1 MTIGTRAHADWKWTD
16 LVTARPDECDPIDHP
31 RLKARAFE
39 ARVLIACALAMCIT
53 GVLTGIGWV
62 DYERAAIL
70 MTMVT
75 P

>member
-1 MTIGTRAHADWKWTD
+1 MTTIPRPRWSD
-16 LVTARPDECDPIDHP
+16 LTTARPEECDPLDHP

-39 ARVLIACALAMCIT
+39 ARVLIVCALAMC
-53 GVLTGIGWV
+53 LTGFLTGKGWV

-70 MTMVT
+70 LTLPMVT

>member
-1 MTIGTRAHADWKWTD
+1 MTAHARWTD
-16 LVTARPDECDPIDHP
+16 LVTARPDECDPLDHP

-53 GVLTGIGWV
+53 GALTGKGWV

-70 MTMVT
+70 LTMVT